1 MSTWLVVWFIVAIV
15 STVAVIA
22 CLVALV
28 RHVMVL
34 GRSARELQDA
44 VKPLADEITAGGD
57 RASSRAASLQIPG
70 RRAPS
75 GRG

>member
-15 STVAVIA
+15 STAAVTA
-22 CLVALV
+22 CLIALV
-28 RHVMVL
+28 RHVLIL

-44 VKPLADEITAGGD
+44 VKPLADGIAADGD
-57 RASSRAASLQIPG
+57 RASMRAASMQVPG
-70 RRAPS
+70 RRASS